1 MPVYTYDPSS
11 SAIGSNPVGNGWT
24 QRGFYAPT
32 TSAIVSA
39 TTPYGDQAWAL
50 TLNTTDL
57 HYLMLSFDAVPV
69 STTDGT
75 ILVLM
80 RWTGGTAVPSLG
92 VGTRN
97 LQDPYRGYSQK
108 IYDAV
113 NARSERWDSDNP
125 SAAPEL
131 TPHGLTYQVNT
142 WYWIKVNS
150 SGTSH
155 RAKFWAYR
163 TPEPVAWLIDRT
175 DATYAAGRYGLD
187 LRSSQNVSAIQVA
200 WFSVGTDTNAPAVP
214 MSSGDLTDITIT
226 WTDPTPDNTDFFE
239 LEWQI
244 GGGAVYRVTPLPA
257 PDPFYTLEGS
267 GADIWDTADAFHF
280 AYQAL
285 TGDGS
290 ITTRVVSLTNT
301 DPWAKAGVMI
311 RESLDAN
318 ARHALVAV
326 TQGNGVAFQRR
337 TETSGTSAN
346 TSGASVSAPYWV
358 RLTRSG
364 NSFSAFQSPD
374 GSTWT
379 QIGSAVTIAMA
390 SSVYVGLALT
400 SHDNAVLATV
410 QFDSLSIDNG

>member
-1 MPVYTYDPSS
+1 
-11 SAIGSNPVGNGWT
+11 
-24 QRGFYAPT
+24 
-32 TSAIVSA
+32 
-39 TTPYGDQAWAL
+39 
-50 TLNTTDL
+50 
-57 HYLMLSFDAVPV
+57 
-69 STTDGT
+69 
-75 ILVLM
+75 
-80 RWTGGTAVPSLG
+80 
-92 VGTRN
+92 
-97 LQDPYRGYSQK
+97 
-108 IYDAV
+108 
-113 NARSERWDSDNP
+113 
-125 SAAPEL
+125 
-131 TPHGLTYQVNT
+131 
-142 WYWIKVNS
+142 
-150 SGTSH
+150 
-155 RAKFWAYR
+155 
-163 TPEPVAWLIDRT
+163 
-175 DATYAAGRYGLD
+175 
-187 LRSSQNVSAIQVA
+187 
-200 WFSVGTDTNAPAVP
+200 